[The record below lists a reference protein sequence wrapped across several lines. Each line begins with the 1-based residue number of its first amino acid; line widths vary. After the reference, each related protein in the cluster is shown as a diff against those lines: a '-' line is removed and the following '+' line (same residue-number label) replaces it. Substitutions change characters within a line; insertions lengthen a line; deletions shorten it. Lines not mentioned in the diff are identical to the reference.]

1 MSSVGQAVGYVAGGI
16 IGAFMPGGYIMLGA
30 AIGGVIGGA
39 IDPPKGPK
47 IEGPRLSDLS
57 VQTSTYGAAIPR
69 VYGTIATFGNIFW
82 LENNQIKE
90 SSKTESQGG
99 KGGGGSET
107 TAYSYSATFALG
119 LGEGPIGGIKRIWI
133 SGKLIYDASAS
144 TLGEVLGNAEVTG
157 GLVGGGLFRVYF
169 GTDDQEPDARMQATL
184 GIANTPAYRGLAYVV
199 FYDLPLAD
207 FSNSLMGAQIKVEVV
222 GPDVTSGWVTVLNNQ
237 NAGSGLPF
245 VGDSESPRIL
255 SVDQG
260 IISVGAGNGLPIHKY
275 GPDGEFI
282 GIGDVSNY
290 EMTASMGY
298 FVLSKRINDLPI
310 FANQIDHLDDVLY
323 LPDLTTRLPGVVF
336 MSNTEDFVSGSTG
349 VDLTVNISPR
359 NGTIVGCLVDTDNSC
374 VFIAHNATSATE
386 TVAYIVTLGGVIIE
400 SGGMGQLFNYPE
412 FGYGNQGGSTGYTSG
427 AFEYKTRIIAR
438 AEGGNSQRLS
448 VRRLN
453 EDMSLSSMFVPG
465 FFFLPFSFPSCY
477 VKDGIVY
484 GVGCSYAGGGGEN
497 SVVANAY
504 AQTSSATI
512 TLGDIV
518 SAECLRSRY
527 ITAGDID
534 VSALTDEVDGY
545 KLTAKAAL
553 RAGLEPLQAAW
564 PFDVVPSGYKLKFV
578 PRGGAVALTVPA
590 DDLGA
595 VRGNDTQIP
604 RLTTAREVDSQLPCQ
619 IDISYFDSARE
630 YDTGTQIAA
639 YAASDAV
646 NSIALELPIV
656 MDANKA
662 AQVADV
668 LLGSYWIERTT
679 ASFVLPPT
687 YYNVEPADVLT
698 VQGNGY
704 AHEVRVTNIST
715 LPDGRVEVE
724 ARSNNASTY
733 VSSAVGAEGLLPVLS
748 PITVKG
754 PSIITLMDLPA
765 LSEASGSASHYAA
778 LCGALSSWT
787 SGTLFKSSDGGTTWN
802 AVYGF
807 SDPVTMGYAVS
818 TIGAGATNGV
828 DAASRLEIMLYAGSL
843 SSVTVAQMLAGANYF
858 AYGKH
863 GRWEIIAAASC
874 VNTSDDQWMLGDMLR
889 GQAGTEWAMSLH
901 ELYDDVVLLTD
912 ADLAFLPSSTS
923 QIGIPALF
931 SGVTS
936 GSSVSESG
944 ASEFTYTGVNLR
956 PLSPVFFAGTRHIS
970 TNEWSFSWIRR
981 TRYGGEWR
989 DFVDAQLSETSES
1002 YTLEIWNSS
1011 YTTLK
1016 RSIATTSPSA
1026 TYSSALQVTDFGAV
1040 QDTLYCRVYQNSSSV
1055 GAGFPLTQ
1063 TVNYAAWVDADIAGV
1078 PRTIGLH
1085 FNGTNGSTTFIDTE
1099 GHTMVANG
1107 SAQISTAQSKFGGAS
1122 YLGASGAT
1130 VTSASHADFAVGT
1143 GDFTVRAFIRVTS
1156 FATSPLQGF
1165 FGIGAYNTGT
1175 LLRLQADRV
1184 EVWIVGQADNFMT
1197 TINTGAWHHY
1207 AIVRKSGTTKV
1218 YFDGVSL
1225 GTNTTLTGSIA
1236 QSAVCVGASSHST
1249 TEFVDGYIDDLEFFT
1264 SAIYDANF
1272 TPPTSAFG

>member
-222 GPDVTSGWVTVLNNQ
+222 GPDATYEWVTVLNNQ
-237 NAGSGLPF
+237 DARSGLPF
-245 VGDSESPRIL
+245 AGNSPRPRIQ

-260 IISVGAGNGLPIHKY
+260 VISVSVGNGLPIHKY
-275 GPDGEFI
+275 GPDGDFI
-282 GIGDVSNY
+282 GTGGAVDY
-290 EMTASMGY
+290 EMSASMGN
-298 FVLSKRINDLPI
+298 FILSKRADNLPV
-310 FANQIDHLDDVLY
+310 FVNSLDNMSGNY
-323 LPDLTTRLPGVVF
+323 FLPDGVTPMPGMVF
-336 MSNTEDFVSGSTG
+336 ISNTIDFISGSSG
-349 VDLTVNISPR
+349 VDLTKNITPR
-359 NGTIVGCLVDTDNSC
+359 NGQIIACLVDLDEPC
-374 VFIAHNATSATE
+374 VFIAHNRDSATE
-386 TVAYIVTLGGVIIE
+386 TVVYIVTLDGEVIE
-400 SGGMGQLFNYPE
+400 YGGMGALHFASD
-412 FGYGNQGGSTGYTSG
+412 FGYSNRSASWYSG
-427 AFEYKTRIIAR
+427 DFEYKTRIMAWC
-438 AEGGNSQRLS
+438 EGAGSGRLR

-453 EDMSLSSMFVPG
+453 ADMSVTTLFDPG
-465 FFFLPFSFPSCY
+465 FFWGGWSYPSCY

-484 GVGCSYAGGGGEN
+484 GVGKAASSGDNA
-497 SVVANAY
+497 VVANAFI
-504 AQTSSATI
+504 QTSSDTI
-512 TLGDIV
+512 TLGEIV

-527 ITAGDID
+527 ITASDID
-534 VSALTDEVDGY
+534 VSALTSVVDGY

-656 MDANKA
+656 MNANKA

-687 YYNVEPADVLT
+687 YDHVEPADVLT

-754 PSIITLMDLPA
+754 PSIINVMDLPA
-765 LSEASGSASHYAA
+765 LSEASGSASHFAA
-778 LCGALSSWT
+778 LCGALSSWP

-802 AVYGF
+802 SVYGF

-818 TIGAGATNGV
+818 TIGAAATNSV

-874 VNTSDDQWMLGDMLR
+874 VNTSDDYWMLGDMLR